1 MPGLQNTPQKRD
13 IFNRT
18 LYTVVNF
25 PVTPVFGPER
35 EAGAPTL
42 LVILRLSPA
51 QTLQRQL
58 PFQQQALLQQPE
70 RPDSR

>member
-13 IFNRT
+13 ILNRT
-18 LYTVVNF
+18 LYTALNF
-25 PVTPVFGPER
+25 PVAPVFGPER
-35 EAGAPTL
+35 EAEAPT

-51 QTLQRQL
+51 QILQRQL

>member
-1 MPGLQNTPQKRD
+1 MPDLQNTPPKRD

-18 LYTVVNF
+18 LYKALNF
-25 PVTPVFGPER
+25 PVAPAFGPER
-35 EAGAPTL
+35 EAEAPT

-51 QTLQRQL
+51 QILQRQL

-70 RPDSR
+70 RLDSL

>member
-13 IFNRT
+13 ILNRT
-18 LYTVVNF
+18 LYTAPNF
-25 PVTPVFGPER
+25 PVAPVFAQER
-35 EAGAPTL
+35 EAEAPT
-42 LVILRLSPA
+42 LVILRSGPA
-51 QTLQRQL
+51 RILQRQL

>member
-1 MPGLQNTPQKRD
+1 MLGLQNTPQKKN

-18 LYTVVNF
+18 LYTAINF
-25 PVTPVFGPER
+25 PVAPVFGPER
-35 EAGAPTL
+35 EAEALTL
-42 LVILRLSPA
+42 VVLRLSHA
-51 QTLQRQL
+51 QILQRQL

>member
-1 MPGLQNTPQKRD
+1 MPGLQNTPQTRD

-18 LYTVVNF
+18 LYKALNF
-25 PVTPVFGPER
+25 PVAPVFCPER
-35 EAGAPTL
+35 EAEAPT

-51 QTLQRQL
+51 QILQRQL

-70 RPDSR
+70 RLDSL

>member
-1 MPGLQNTPQKRD
+1 MPGLQNMPQKRD
-13 IFNRT
+13 IFYCT
-18 LYTVVNF
+18 LYTLLTFLVA
-25 PVTPVFGPER
+25 PVFGPER
-35 EAGAPTL
+35 EAEAPT

-51 QTLQRQL
+51 QILQRQL

>member
-18 LYTVVNF
+18 PYAALNF
-25 PVTPVFGPER
+25 PVAPVFGPER
-35 EAGAPTL
+35 EAEAPT

-51 QTLQRQL
+51 QILQRQL

>member
-1 MPGLQNTPQKRD
+1 MPDLQHTPPKRD

-18 LYTVVNF
+18 LYKALNF

-35 EAGAPTL
+35 EAEAPT

-51 QTLQRQL
+51 QILQRQL

-70 RPDSR
+70 RLDSL